1 MAVDPNLENVETL
14 DVASV
19 RLDWHGPGGFGLS
32 GEYVDESSSQADA
45 TGFYGQISYAPQ
57 NTRWSPALSYRYAS
71 FDGDD
76 PATEDDELFREI
88 AYGFT
93 DWGSWYQ
100 GEITGEYVFGN
111 GNLNSN
117 LVRLKMQPK
126 EELTLNSSITTSRSI
141 SRRASVSRATIGVT
155 KSTSLSTGR
164 STTTSTSWAF
174 LLRCSRARAPSSGS
188 AATRTGCIR
197 CCT

>member
-1 MAVDPNLENVETL
+1 MDPNLENVETL

-117 LVRLKMQPK
+117 LVRLKMQPQ
-126 EELTLNSSITTSRSI
+126 EGSRSTSSITTSRSI

-164 STTTSTSWAF
+164 STTTSSWAF

-188 AATRTGCIR
+188 AARTGCIR